1 MLRAT
6 ALTFAQE
13 VKEIGLDLSKSQIFI
28 FKAVYFP
35 PHLLQYTSIYY
46 LNQGMWS
53 VRTACLHFK
62 NQGYILM
69 ASEMNE

>member
-46 LNQGMWS
+46 LN
-53 VRTACLHFK
+53 
-62 NQGYILM
+62 
-69 ASEMNE
+69 